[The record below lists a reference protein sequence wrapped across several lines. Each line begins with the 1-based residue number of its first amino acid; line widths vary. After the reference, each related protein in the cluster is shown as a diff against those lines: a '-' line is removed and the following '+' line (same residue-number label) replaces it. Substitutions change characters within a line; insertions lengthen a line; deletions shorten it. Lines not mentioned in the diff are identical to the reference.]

1 MSLRMLGS
9 ALLLVS
15 FAAYRFP
22 AASSAVQPPQEPIT
36 VTKWEYKVLRIEAN
50 QCLVDEIVTRSMN
63 TVGEEGWDLVNYE
76 RLEFS
81 FPKDAQGTLLIRPAA
96 TGPGKDSTPQT
107 ADSFQGT
114 INMRMSQSQPGACRF
129 LFKRPWRAAK

>member
-1 MSLRMLGS
+1 MSLRLLGS
-9 ALLLVS
+9 ALLLVA
-15 FAAYRFP
+15 FAAFRIP
-22 AASSAVQPPQEPIT
+22 AVSSAGQPAQGPTI

-81 FPKDAQGTLLIRPAA
+81 FPRDAQGTLLIRPAA

-114 INMRMSQSQPGACRF
+114 INMRMTPTQPGACRF
-129 LFKRPWRAAK
+129 LFKRPRKSN

>member
-1 MSLRMLGS
+1 MSLRMVGS
-9 ALLLVS
+9 ALLLVA

-22 AASSAVQPPQEPIT
+22 TASSAGQPAENPT
-36 VTKWEYKVLRIEAN
+36 GTKWEYKVLRIEAN
-50 QCLVDEIVTRSMN
+50 SCLADELVTRSLN
-63 TVGEEGWDLVNYE
+63 TVGEKGWDLVSYE

-81 FPKDAQGTLLIRPAA
+81 FPKDAQGTMLIRPAA

-114 INMRMSQSQPGACRF
+114 INIKMNQSQPGACRF
-129 LFKRPWRAAK
+129 LFKRAWRM